1 MKKLSFFLMAMLF
14 SVMSFAAEAT
24 ATISFANKAQRTE
37 YSTSKQVWEQN
48 GIVVTNEKASSTSNV
63 GDYSNPARFYK
74 SSKVTIKCNLGNITK
89 IEISGCGEN
98 KYATPWNTNSDAVV
112 SGTNATI
119 TPKSSSDTYTIA
131 TLNGQ
136 ARAGQM
142 VITYEVSEEDFV
154 ATPVVEGEQYFKE
167 STTVSMKAAEGL
179 DIYYTVDGTE
189 PTKASTPYT
198 ASFELTATTTVKAVA
213 YDGENASEV
222 VTVTFT
228 KMQVLT
234 PSEAV
239 ALCTTTESTDKYIIR
254 GYVTEIATAYDA
266 SYNNITIWLGDK
278 LSGENL
284 LQAYR
289 AVPTT
294 ATDKEVVV
302 GNYVEVIGK
311 LILFGSSKTP
321 EVPAGGTY
329 TIIEAPAVEEP
340 TIDCKDA
347 LDFGAVVYTD
357 EVAAQ
362 TLEVTGYNLTTDIT
376 VTLSEGAV
384 FTVDQT
390 TLPAA
395 GGNLV
400 VTPVS
405 PLTVGTHTATLTLTS
420 GEATAEVALTIVAK
434 DVYTITWS
442 VNGET
447 STTSVVEGDKLV
459 LPTAPEAPEAC
470 SEKVFVGWTAAEE
483 VNADGSDIEWV
494 TATTVPTDD
503 ATYYAVFALQE
514 GEGSLE
520 EGNVT
525 MKYAGSTTTNMAEGN
540 NAEKVGLDANVWN
553 VTANK
558 GGHNNYPGL
567 NKDGTIRLYRGDDT
581 GTNSIIVSNEAVTIQ
596 SVTITCGTLNNVKVL
611 VNGNEVIASN
621 GSYAINASSFV
632 VTNGNTSGT
641 TQVHIASIVINYTSG
656 AAVTYT
662 DYSTTCESEPVIEW
676 IEMELEIANL
686 TTEVMEGDK
695 KYLQLMGRNDMEDAD
710 VTLFLNDYADA
721 DGDYVVNTETAYL
734 TYGGLEL
741 TVIEGVMTQTTDV
754 EKGAIYTGTVRASVT
769 DEEEGGTMYL
779 EFALTMYA
787 APTTVLVLT
796 DAIVAINEELGTL
809 TFNVATEEGGYYAEL
824 AGYTGPGVHEG
835 PQICLFETPEVI
847 AYATYVETEVVDG
860 VITLTGEFISP
871 YGAKFDLTISGKLPV
886 VEPTTITWELNG
898 GEFPAVVVPTNE
910 ELAMA
915 FKQEY
920 AEYFAIE
927 GLTDTDMNREVGNF
941 IYVTNS
947 KGGDAV
953 KFITE
958 NANWKWLHDYILT
971 VAGNIPEG
979 TNVGY
984 YWRANIDGF
993 FHCKNAVAVGG
1004 VASADFTEAGKPEA
1018 WGAAYE
1024 AEYGVVLPTEPVAED
1039 YVLPTPVK
1047 EGYTFVGWYD
1057 NADGEGEAMT
1067 VLPAGWAGTLYAIWK
1082 VEGPATALENIAVEG
1097 KAVKAIVNGQ
1107 LIIIKNGVQYNAQ
1120 GQVVK

>member
-1 MKKLSFFLMAMLF
+1 MAMLF

>member
-14 SVMSFAAEAT
+14 SVMSFAT
-24 ATISFANKAQRTE
+24 DVTISFANADQRVSH
-37 YSTSKQVWEQN
+37 STSSHVWQN
-48 GIVVTNEKASSTSNV
+48 SGVTFTNDKSASTNNVVNNTNPIRCYQN
-63 GDYSNPARFYK
+63 
-74 SSKVTIKCNLGNITK
+74 SKITVEAPGNITK
-89 IEISGCGEN
+89 LVFDCNSGS
-98 KYATPWNTNSDAVV
+98 YATALKNSVGNEASV
-112 SGTNATI
+112 SNDIVTI
-119 TPKSSSDTYTIA
+119 TPTSASDTYVIA
-131 TLNGQ
+131 KLTAQVRIDKLTVTYTESGAVETVVANPVFSLAGGEYEGAQTLKISCTT
-136 ARAGQM
+136 A
-142 VITYEVSEEDFV
+142 D
-154 ATPVVEGEQYFKE
+154 AT
-167 STTVSMKAAEGL
+167 
-179 DIYYTVDGTE
+179 IYYTTNGEVPSTSSNVYSDPITISENTTIKAYAVKNGLEDSEVVEAIYTITEGPDAIIDFTSNDAWKFPTEYETEKTYSDGTYTVVVNAASNGHKYSGSQLLLGKKDAYLVLPAFSQPIE
-189 PTKASTPYT
+189 KIACPAVSGSSGKVTWNIYDGANAVSKEVTACNIDQVFKIDNPAANKAYTIKITNENNLQISHIKIYFGEAAAVAKPYINGDAEFIESTEVTISAEEGLKVYYTLDGTDPTNESTEYT
-198 ASFELTATTTVKAVA
+198 APFKLTATTTVKAVA
-213 YDGENASEV
+213 YDGETASEV
-222 VTVTFT
+222 
-228 KMQVLT
+228 
-234 PSEAV
+234 
-239 ALCTTTESTDKYIIR
+239 
-254 GYVTEIATAYDA
+254 
-266 SYNNITIWLGDK
+266 
-278 LSGENL
+278 
-284 LQAYR
+284 
-289 AVPTT
+289 
-294 ATDKEVVV
+294 
-302 GNYVEVIGK
+302 
-311 LILFGSSKTP
+311 SSKTFKAITLLTCK
-321 EVPAGGTY
+321 EAAELALSVANNNDLVPNGPYAFRGFVTNIAYAYQTGGTMSVWMADTKNGGKVMQAY
-329 TIIEAPAVEEP
+329 KFTPEDGNNPPVVGDYLQVVGELTKYNTTPESAAGAIVTKYPAPVVNHTITVSANPAEAGVVTGGGEFEE
-340 TIDCKDA
+340 
-347 LDFGAVVYTD
+347 TD
-357 EVAAQ
+357 E
-362 TLEVTGYNLTTDIT
+362 IT
-376 VTLSEGAV
+376 VKAV
-384 FTVDQT
+384 ANDGYEFVNWTENEEEVSTDAEYTFTVEADR
-390 TLPAA
+390 
-395 GGNLV
+395 NLV
-400 VTPVS
+400 
-405 PLTVGTHTATLTLTS
+405 ANFK
-420 GEATAEVALTIVAK
+420 VA
-434 DVYTITWS
+434 
-442 VNGET
+442 
-447 STTSVVEGDKLV
+447 
-459 LPTAPEAPEAC
+459 
-470 SEKVFVGWTAAEE
+470 
-483 VNADGSDIEWV
+483 
-494 TATTVPTDD
+494 
-503 ATYYAVFALQE
+503 
-514 GEGSLE
+514 
-520 EGNVT
+520 
-525 MKYAGSTTTNMAEGN
+525 
-540 NAEKVGLDANVWN
+540 
-553 VTANK
+553 
-558 GGHNNYPGL
+558 
-567 NKDGTIRLYRGDDT
+567 
-581 GTNSIIVSNEAVTIQ
+581 
-596 SVTITCGTLNNVKVL
+596 
-611 VNGNEVIASN
+611 
-621 GSYAINASSFV
+621 
-632 VTNGNTSGT
+632 
-641 TQVHIASIVINYTSG
+641 
-656 AAVTYT
+656 
-662 DYSTTCESEPVIEW
+662 EPVIEW

-686 TTEVMEGDK
+686 TTMVMEVEGK
-695 KYLQLMGRNDMEDAD
+695 KYLQLNGRNDMEDAD

-860 VITLTGEFISP
+860 VITLTGEFTSP